1 MTSNESMMIGAES
14 VGDVAVTVMGVD
26 SFGVTADDTFLC
38 LDQGIDGFFVGNRCA
53 FMVCK

>member
-1 MTSNESMMIGAES
+1 MVIGAES